1 MENPNIDYAKH
12 PELEDRLREPPDE
25 EERELMAPN
34 SWDWDNVI
42 EGTAVADPHM
52 TFAVRLSSDELS
64 QIEPAAIAK
73 GMTVIAFMKQA
84 ALRSA
89 RLSTPR

>member
-1 MENPNIDYAKH
+1 MRNPKLEDMHN
-12 PELEDRLREPPDE
+12 PEPDDRLREPLDE
-25 EERELMAPN
+25 EERELMDPDT
-34 SWDWDNVI
+34 WDWDSV
-42 EGTAVADPHM
+42 EEVTVLPGARLVFEVP
-52 TFAVRLSSDELS
+52 LSSDELS

-89 RLSTPR
+89 RVSTSR

>member
-1 MENPNIDYAKH
+1 MKNPEIDYAKH
-12 PELEDRLREPPDE
+12 PELDDRLREPLDE
-25 EERELMAPN
+25 EERELMDPD

-42 EGTAVADPHM
+42 EGIPVADPHM
-52 TFAVRLSSDELS
+52 TFEVRLSSDELS

-89 RLSTPR
+89 RLSSPR